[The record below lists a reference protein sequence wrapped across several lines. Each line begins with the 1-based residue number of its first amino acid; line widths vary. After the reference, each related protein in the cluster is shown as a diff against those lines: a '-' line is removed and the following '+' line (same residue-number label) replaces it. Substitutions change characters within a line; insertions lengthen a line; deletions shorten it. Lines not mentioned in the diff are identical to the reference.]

1 VKNKNLF
8 KVPIA
13 RCFALFMP
21 IALLISPTVT
31 ACSSKWNNNH
41 VFAQSSPTSQ
51 SDARD
56 HIASTYTSNQPSYN
70 VAIAD
75 NLILRDLRRQRQ
87 IPIKVSYPETQGKFP
102 IIIFSHGTGASKDD
116 YAALTSFWAS
126 KGYICIQ
133 PTHADSIALKKQQG
147 ESTNLNE
154 AVREILTDSQGWK
167 DRAADISFIIS
178 ALNRLELKVPELKGK
193 MDEQRIGVGG
203 HSYGAYTAQLIG
215 GATIDIPGG
224 AKGQSFTDRQVRAIL
239 LLSPQGSGQQGLT
252 RNSWANLKLPMM
264 TMTGSRD
271 RGAQGQGPEWKEEPF
286 KYSPGGDKYLVFIQ
300 GATHFSFS
308 GRLAQGGGKTQTQA
322 QRRPGWR
329 LRERF
334 GGGQGGGLGDRRR
347 FGGAQQQ
354 EENIF
359 NYVKVASVSF
369 WDAYLKQD
377 SQAKNYL
384 KSDELKTDSNGD
396 VSISSK

>member
-1 VKNKNLF
+1 MKNKVLF

-13 RCFALFMP
+13 RFFAIFMP

-31 ACSSKWNNNH
+31 GCSDKLNNNH

-51 SDARD
+51 SDRPD
-56 HIASTYTSNQPSYN
+56 IASTYISNQASYN

-75 NLILRDLRRQRQ
+75 NLILTDLRRQRQ
-87 IPIKVSYPETQGKFP
+87 IPIKVSYPEAQGKFP

-116 YAALTSFWAS
+116 YDALTHFWAS

-147 ESTNLNE
+147 ESTNFNE
-154 AVREILTDSQGWK
+154 AVREILTDSQAWK
-167 DRAADISFIIS
+167 NRTADISFIIS
-178 ALNRLELKVPELKGK
+178 ALSGLELKVPELKGK
-193 MDEQRIGVGG
+193 MDKQRIGVGG

-215 GATIDIPGG
+215 GATIDIPGET
-224 AKGQSFTDRQVRAIL
+224 KGQSFTDPQVRAIL

-252 RNSWANLKLPMM
+252 RNSWTNLKLPMM
-264 TMTGSRD
+264 MMTGSRD

-286 KYSPGGDKYLVFIQ
+286 KYSPAGDKYLVFIE

-308 GRLAQGGGKTQTQA
+308 GRLAQGGDETQTQA

-334 GGGQGGGLGDRRR
+334 GVGQSGGLGVRRR

-354 EENIF
+354 ENIF

-377 SQAKNYL
+377 TQAKNYL
-384 KSDELKTDSNGD
+384 KSDGLKAQSNGD